1 MAVRI
6 GIIGYGVIGSIHAKC
21 ISQIENARL
30 VAVCNRSKEKLE
42 RAAAD
47 HGVDVYS
54 DYEEMLR
61 RDDIDLID
69 VCTPSGA
76 HCDHGIAAAEAGKHV
91 LVEKP
96 IDITLDKIDKLI
108 RVCKERGIKLGGIFQ
123 HRFDP
128 AKLALKRALEE
139 GKFGKLVLGS
149 IHVKWYRDQSY
160 YDNDSWKGTCE
171 LDGGC
176 LMNQTIHYV
185 DLLQWMIGPIETA
198 YGNMATLTHK
208 METEDVGTAVLRFR
222 NGALGVIEG
231 STSIYP
237 GLPERIEIHGE
248 RGTVVVEGSR
258 IKAWNFKDCEEREC
272 DISEV
277 RTGAAKASDI
287 GIEAHRLQ
295 IEDMIKAIQEDRDPT
310 ITGEE
315 ARKAVE
321 IVLTIYESARRGEAV
336 KLPLS

>member
-30 VAVCNRSKEKLE
+30 VAVCNRSKDRLE

-47 HGVDVYS
+47 HGVDLYS

-69 VCTPSGA
+69 ICTPSGL
-76 HCDHGIAAAEAGKHV
+76 HGDHGIAAAEAEKHV

-96 IDITLDKIDKLI
+96 IDIRLDKIDKLI
-108 RVCKERGIKLGGIFQ
+108 RMCKERRIKLGGIFQ

-160 YDNDSWKGTCE
+160 YDKDSWRGTWE

-185 DLLQWMIGPIETA
+185 DLLQWMMGPVESV
-198 YGNMATLTHK
+198 YGNIGTLTHK
-208 METEDVGTAVLRFR
+208 MEAEDVGTAVLRFR

-231 STSIYP
+231 STSVYP

-248 RGTVVVEGSR
+248 RGTVEVEGSR
-258 IKAWNFKDCEEREC
+258 ITVWNFKDWEEME
-272 DISEV
+272 SNTKEM
-277 RTGAAKASDI
+277 RTGATEAGDI
-287 GIEAHRLQ
+287 GIESHRLQ
-295 IEDMIKAIQEDRDPT
+295 IEDMIKAIQADRDPA

-321 IVLTIYESARRGEAV
+321 IVLSIYESARRGEAV
-336 KLPLS
+336 KLPLG